1 MRLPFVENTE
11 ELVRLKLPSP
21 SKPFPRH
28 DLRHI
33 LPIYEDI
40 GERPPIDIVTVRND
54 ADLALV
60 QKLLE
65 PEGCFEAARFR
76 SFRGVVATDANAV
89 GTVAKRVSIDCANQL
104 PFDAVSRLLLLQLVV
119 GEQAEVIAT

>member
-1 MRLPFVENTE
+1 MEHT
-11 ELVRLKLPSP
+11 ELVGLTLPPP

-28 DLRHI
+28 DLRHV

-40 GERPPIDIVTVRND
+40 TERSPIDIVTVRND

-65 PEGCFEAARFR
+65 PESCFEAARFR
-76 SFRGVVATDANAV
+76 PFRGVVAADANAV
-89 GTVAKRVSIDCANQL
+89 GAVAKRVTIDCANQL
-104 PFDAVSRLLLLQLVV
+104 PFDGMSRLLLLQLVV
-119 GEQAEVIAT
+119 GEQAKVIAA